1 MNEAFIETDHE
12 HEANHPGDFSA
23 VELAQLRVRVIALE
37 NLIIS
42 LLATASGRQ
51 LSVAQSMASYIAPR
65 PGYTPHQLTVQAASH
80 MGQLVQ
86 RASQFRGTGQWRNIM
101 KKSLVETSTISMRI
115 ADSPILKLHS
125 CAAWLTGRPMIP
137 SMT

>member
-1 MNEAFIETDHE
+1 MVSSSTGTDVL
-12 HEANHPGDFSA
+12 DTQT
-23 VELAQLRVRVIALE
+23 ELSPSEVAQLRIRIIALE

-80 MGQLVQ
+80 MGHLVQ
-86 RASQFRGTGQWRNIM
+86 RASQFRGTGQWQ
-101 KKSLVETSTISMRI
+101 
-115 ADSPILKLHS
+115 P
-125 CAAWLTGRPMIP
+125 
-137 SMT
+137 